1 MNLESILR
9 KVKKAEARRVF
20 IQVPEGLKTRVL
32 ELAEL
37 LEKNGIKVFVSLET
51 CYGACDLRV
60 EEAGNVGADLILH
73 LGHSDFGLK
82 SKIPVLY
89 EEWRMDFDPVPLL
102 NKNLNKL
109 KGYDRICLVTTLQ
122 FLDSLQKAKKFLE
135 SKGKVIKIGRP
146 AKAKYAGQILGCDY
160 SAAEPLEGL
169 VDCFLFLGSGRFHP
183 LGLGLAVKKPVL
195 FLDFEKGKLEYLDE
209 EVQKLRMAK
218 ASRREWAKGCKS
230 FGILLSS
237 KPGQLQ
243 LRTAERVREKLKKQG
258 KKAYILVFNEI
269 MPDKLMGLKLDCLVN
284 CACPRL
290 TEDIENFGKIILEP
304 GDVLETL

>member
-9 KVKKAEARRVF
+9 KVKKVGAGRVF

-37 LEKNGIKVFVSLET
+37 LEKRGIKAFVSLEV
-51 CYGACDLRV
+51 CYGACDLSM
-60 EEAGNVGADLILH
+60 EEAGKVGADLILH

-89 EEWRMDFDPVPLL
+89 EEWRIAFDPVPLL
-102 NKNLNKL
+102 KKNLGKL
-109 KGYDRICLVTTLQ
+109 KGYEKICLVTTLQ
-122 FLDSLQKAKKFLE
+122 FLDSLTKAKKFLE
-135 SKGKVIKIGRP
+135 SSGKTIKIGRP

-169 VDCFLFLGSGRFHP
+169 VECFLFLGSGRFHP
-183 LGLGLAVKKPVL
+183 LGLGMAVKKPVL
-195 FLDFEKGKLEYLDE
+195 FLDFEKGRLEDLDE

-218 ASRREWAKGCKS
+218 ASRREWAKGCRV
-230 FGILLSS
+230 FGILIST

-243 LRTAERVREKLKKQG
+243 LRTAERIKERLEKQG
-258 KKAYILVFNEI
+258 KKAYLLVLDEI
-269 MPDKLMGLKLDCLVN
+269 RPDKLMGLKLDCLVN

-304 GDVLETL
+304 GDIAGD